1 MKSWFRDDLFKLVL
15 KNAGKLA
22 TGKLAGALLGL
33 GALACATHGLIP
45 SDFGVLILVK
55 AYAQMVADI
64 GQFQSWQVILHYG
77 SIPLQKGETDRVKTA
92 IRFSIGL
99 DLCSGFIAMI
109 IGMAILWFLG
119 PSLGVHKA
127 HRYVALFYCTLIP
140 VLSASSDY
148 GILRL
153 FDRVD
158 VVSKQQVISPIV
170 RTILSFIAWLKGFGL
185 LGFVIAWYSG
195 GLASDL
201 YAWIMAWIE
210 LKRRNLT
217 SGLWPGI
224 ISVSRK
230 MPNGIWGFV
239 WSTSVNTLLST
250 IWGPL
255 SNLVIGRML
264 GTTAA
269 GLYSLA
275 STFID
280 AVQRPVR
287 LLEKSYYPEVA
298 RLDPRTTKPW
308 KLAGKMSLLGG
319 GLGILVLLVVYVG
332 GKPVISLFGHKY
344 AEAAT
349 IMLWMAPALLLNMLA
364 FPLYA
369 LLYTA
374 GKSRALII
382 VQFCASALYLP
393 LLIFFARH
401 YGLNGVGLAFT
412 LGSLLGIGLNFL
424 LTAVTFFRRR
434 YIILPHE
441 RVKP

>member
-33 GALACATHGLIP
+33 GALACATHGLVP

-55 AYAQMVADI
+55 AYAQMVADV
-64 GQFQSWQVILHYG
+64 GQFQSWQVVLHYG
-77 SIPLQKGETDRVKTA
+77 SIPWQKGETERVKTA
-92 IRFSIGL
+92 IGFSIGL
-99 DLCSGFIAMI
+99 DLYAGFIAMI
-109 IGMAILWFLG
+109 VGMAILWFLG
-119 PSLGVHKA
+119 PSLGVHSS
-127 HRYVALFYCTLIP
+127 HRYLALFYCTLIP

-153 FDRVD
+153 FDRID
-158 VVSKQQVISPIV
+158 VVSKQQIISPVV
-170 RTILSFIAWLKGFGL
+170 RTILSFVAWLKGMGL
-185 LGFVIAWYSG
+185 FGFVLAWYSG
-195 GLASDL
+195 GIASDL
-201 YAWIMAWIE
+201 YAWVMAWLE
-210 LKRRNLT
+210 LRRRNLLV
-217 SGLWPGI
+217 GLRPGI
-224 ISVSRK
+224 FSVTRD
-230 MPNGIWGFV
+230 MPKGIWGFV
-239 WSTSVNTLLST
+239 WSTSVNTMLGT

-298 RLDPRTTKPW
+298 RLDPRTGKPW
-308 KLAGKMSLLGG
+308 RLAAKMSLLGG
-319 GLGILVLLVVYVG
+319 ALGLLVLLIVYIG

-344 AEAAT
+344 GDAAT
-349 IMLWMAPALLLNMLA
+349 IMLWMAPALLLNMAA

-374 GKSRALII
+374 GKSKALII
-382 VQFCASALYLP
+382 IQFCASALYLP
-393 LLIFFARH
+393 LLIYLGRH

-412 LGSLLGIGLNFL
+412 LGSFLGIVLNFL
-424 LTAVTFFRRR
+424 LAAVTFFRRQA
-434 YIILPHE
+434 IILPHE
-441 RVKP
+441 RVNS